1 MCLSSVVVSSSP
13 RQYHFVN
20 QKMNWTEAQR
30 YCREKHTDLVTINDI
45 QEQNDIKQ
53 LLNSDS
59 GRVWIGLRS
68 TNTWIWS
75 LSDSDFYR
83 GGDLLYEKWDK
94 TTAKKQPEGDGDC
107 VYMERANAQ
116 KGYWHDADCSDARHF
131 ICYNGEFSCKLSQHT
146 EM

>member
-20 QKMNWTEAQR
+20 QKMDWTEAQS

-53 LLNSDS
+53 AIQRVNSSAD
-59 GRVWIGLRS
+59 RVWIGLKS
-68 TNTWIWS
+68 TWIWS

-83 GGDLLYEKWDK
+83 RDESQYSSWGSG
-94 TTAKKQPEGDGDC
+94 QPQGDGDC
-107 VYMERANAQ
+107 VFMNNDGQ
-116 KGYWHDADCSDARHF
+116 WHDETCSTTRHF
-131 ICYNGEFSCKLSQHT
+131 ICYNGEFS
-146 EM
+146 

>member
-20 QKMNWTEAQR
+20 QEKSWTEAQS

-53 LLNSDS
+53 LLNSNSDH
-59 GRVWIGLRS
+59 VWIGLRS

-75 LSDSDFYR
+75 LSDSDIYTR
-83 GGDLLYEKWDK
+83 GDLLYEKWDK
-94 TTAKKQPEGDGDC
+94 NTAQPQPQEDGDC
-107 VYMERANAQ
+107 VFMDCGSGANCAKGQ
-116 KGYWHDADCSDARHF
+116 KGYWHDANCSYTMHF
-131 ICYNGEFSCKLSQHT
+131 ICYNGEFNCK
-146 EM
+146 

>member
-20 QKMNWTEAQR
+20 QKMSWAEAQR

-53 LLNSDS
+53 LLNSS
-59 GRVWIGLRS
+59 GRVWIGLKD
-68 TNTWIWS
+68 TWIWS

-83 GGDLLYEKWDK
+83 RDESQYSNWAPL
-94 TTAKKQPEGDGDC
+94 QPNGDGDC
-107 VYMERANAQ
+107 VYMNNDGR
-116 KGYWHDADCSDARHF
+116 WHDVDCSTTRHF
-131 ICYNGEFSCKLSQHT
+131 ICYNGEFSCMFHI
-146 EM
+146 